1 MDFLKNIFQIYIYY
15 FKIFS
20 IKITLINFINILHLF
35 NKIVVVKFDLR
46 AGSEK
51 KKKSLDYWA
60 THDVNIF
67 IKMISCYFF

>member
-51 KKKSLDYWA
+51 KKKFRLLG
-60 THDVNIF
+60 NPR
-67 IKMISCYFF
+67 C